1 MHQPRLIAAITDAA
15 LAGARED
22 QLLDRFCTAAVA
34 EGLPLFR
41 AAAGIDTL
49 HPVLDGRLFVW
60 RRGGDAVQT
69 NEFRRQNAAV
79 GSAEGSSKEYKRS
92 PFYRLFE
99 NREIRLRR
107 RVGDNY
113 QQGEFPVLDDIVAA
127 GGTDYLVAITRF
139 ESAVTIAS
147 MDCIYTSWTTDR
159 AGGFSDGDIDT
170 IERALPSLATALKS
184 VSLERI
190 AETVLETY
198 LGRDAGRRVLKGN
211 ISRGVAEPITA
222 VLWLS
227 DLQSFTKIAEEQPPA
242 DIIPFLNDYADC
254 LVQAIHANGGQ
265 VMKFIGD
272 GLLAIFDIDRR
283 ADACRRAV
291 KAADLALKSVAQ
303 LNEKRSA
310 KGLPTTRFDL
320 ALHIG
325 EVYYGNI
332 GSADRLD
339 FTVVG
344 PAVNELARIEAMCR
358 SLERDVIVS
367 TAFHAGAMLD
377 TARLVSVGRYALR
390 GVRAPEE
397 LFTLLPDED

>member
-1 MHQPRLIAAITDAA
+1 MHQPRLIEAITDAA

-22 QLLDRFCTAAVA
+22 QLLDRLCTAAVA
-34 EGLPLFR
+34 AGLPLFR

-60 RRGGDAVQT
+60 RRGGDPVQT
-69 NEFRRQNAAV
+69 NEFPRQNV
-79 GSAEGSSKEYKRS
+79 EGGSKEYKRS

-99 NREIRLRR
+99 NRETRLRR

-139 ESAVTIAS
+139 ESAVAIAS

-190 AETVLETY
+190 AETVLEIY

-211 ISRGVAEPITA
+211 INRGAAEPITA

-227 DLQSFTKIAEEQPPA
+227 DLRGFTKIAEEQPPA
-242 DIIPFLNDYADC
+242 DIIQFLNDYADC
-254 LVQAIHANGGQ
+254 LVSAIHANGGQ

-283 ADACRRAV
+283 ADACRRAIE
-291 KAADLALKSVAQ
+291 AADLALKRVAQ

-358 SLERDVIVS
+358 SLDRDVIVS